1 MDIYEKE
8 FDIDL
13 AEISTM
19 IESNATFAL
28 YSLENGNQSD
38 LSYISESFNASKIK
52 EVFQKIIDVIKKI
65 GEKIYQAASTKLTQ
79 MEMQN
84 RLADLKEQLAA
95 RRLLGT
101 KIASEYNVRYKS
113 TEKYMKDYKNISGI

>member
-19 IESNATFAL
+19 IESNANFAL

-52 EVFQKIIDVIKKI
+52 EIFSD
-65 GEKIYQAASTKLTQ
+65 S
-79 MEMQN
+79 
-84 RLADLKEQLAA
+84 
-95 RRLLGT
+95 
-101 KIASEYNVRYKS
+101 
-113 TEKYMKDYKNISGI
+113 